1 MVTFLCSPVSFS
13 VELGSVAFISSAY
26 LLQTSSPVVLLQ
38 VTSSM
43 PSQSCGRAVR
53 LLRRFMCTASCSTSR
68 NLFSLNLTCK
78 FNNQIKTIQLFS
90 SLPSPTDLRHSLNAS
105 RVYAACASLLLSFFL
120 LIPKRFQ
127 PLIFLTFAAFCSNQ
141 RNSTVINL
149 TQHSTSTKWKKVLF
163 FFLSRK

>member
-1 MVTFLCSPVSFS
+1 MQSCIIFCRTRVCCFYFLRIPSPDLVTCSPPAGGQ
-13 VELGSVAFISSAY
+13 LHA
-26 LLQTSSPVVLLQ
+26 Q
-38 VTSSM
+38 
-43 PSQSCGRAVR
+43 SQSCGRAVR

-105 RVYAACASLLLSFFL
+105 RVYVACASLLLSFFL

-149 TQHSTSTKWKKVLF
+149 TQHSTSTKWKKVFVF
-163 FFLSRK
+163 FK